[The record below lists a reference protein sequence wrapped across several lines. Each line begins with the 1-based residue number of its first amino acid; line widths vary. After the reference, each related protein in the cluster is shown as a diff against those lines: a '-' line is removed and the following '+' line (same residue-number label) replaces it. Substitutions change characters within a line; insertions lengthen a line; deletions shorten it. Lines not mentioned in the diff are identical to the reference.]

1 MTPAPRHPASNRL
14 LGCHLSIAGGV
25 SRAVD
30 RARAIGCTAFQIFTR
45 NPRGWAFGPLEAEEA
60 ARFREGTSG
69 GGPVPV
75 AHMPYLPNLAGPEGE
90 NRSRSIATLTAE
102 LERCASLGIESLV
115 THLGSH
121 LGTGEE
127 DGRRRIAAALRE
139 ALDRA
144 DGPTRILMENT
155 AGTKN
160 SLGTTPEELSRILE
174 LLGGDTR
181 IGICIDTAHAFAA
194 GYDWRTEPERLG
206 QELRA
211 AGILDRVHVLH
222 FNDSDVACGGRAD
235 RHAHLGLGEIGAEAL
250 RRILGLP
257 DYAACPII
265 LETPV
270 DEIRDDE
277 GNVAYARSLLEGRLP
292 PEPATRASRRTGG
305 KPARGQGRGR
315 PA

>member
-1 MTPAPRHPASNRL
+1 MTSSSRRPTAPPRL

-30 RARAIGCTAFQIFTR
+30 RARAIGCSAFQIFTR
-45 NPRGWAFGPLEAEEA
+45 NPRGWAFGPLDTEDM

-69 GGPVPV
+69 GGPFPV
-75 AHMPYLPNLAGPEGE
+75 AHMPYLPNLAGPEGA
-90 NRSRSIATLTAE
+90 NRAKSIETLAAE
-102 LERCASLGIESLV
+102 LERCAALGIASLV

-127 DGRRRIAAALRE
+127 DGRRRIASALRE

-160 SLGTTPEELSRILE
+160 SLGTTPEELARILE
-174 LLGGDTR
+174 LLDGDAR

-206 QELRA
+206 RELKA
-211 AGILDRVHVLH
+211 AGILDRVRVLH

-250 RRILGLP
+250 QRVLELP
-257 DYAACPII
+257 EYAACPVI

-277 GNVAYARSLLEGRLP
+277 GNVAYARSLLEGRI
-292 PEPATRASRRTGG
+292 PAGPAARAPRRTGVRST
-305 KPARGQGRGR
+305 KGRGR